1 MNAFGLAPLL
11 LIFPAIG
18 VLFNTFAG
26 RRLVAADRKTGE
38 LYAGWFASLMAIA
51 SFVVAVFLLLSLQ
64 AHDFHAETV
73 KLFDWIVVPSAG
85 FEIPWS
91 IQVDTLSVT
100 MMLVVAGVGALIH
113 IYAIGYM
120 HGDPGFHRFFAYL
133 NLFLFFML
141 ILVSGSTYLMLFVG
155 WEGVGLCSYLLIGFW
170 FDRQDEHGKAMNADA
185 GRKAFIVN
193 RVGDFAMVLAMILL
207 FWTFK

>member
-100 MMLVVAGVGALIH
+100 MMLVVTGVGSLIH

-141 ILVSGSTYLMLFVG
+141 ILVSAAAPT
-155 WEGVGLCSYLLIGFW
+155 
-170 FDRQDEHGKAMNADA
+170 
-185 GRKAFIVN
+185 
-193 RVGDFAMVLAMILL
+193 
-207 FWTFK
+207 